1 MGFVVV
7 ASLMIF
13 IAIVIGVTTSKQTEH
28 SFESSCL
35 YDRDT
40 INIMKTYK
48 LINDE
53 EYRLMLDRLEKEKK
67 LR

>member
-1 MGFVVV
+1 MEFVVV
-7 ASLMIF
+7 ASLMVF
-13 IAIVIGVTTSKQTEH
+13 IAIVIGGRTSRQTENP
-28 SFESSCL
+28 FESSCL

-53 EYRLMLDRLEKEKK
+53 EYRLMLDKLEKEKK
-67 LR
+67 I